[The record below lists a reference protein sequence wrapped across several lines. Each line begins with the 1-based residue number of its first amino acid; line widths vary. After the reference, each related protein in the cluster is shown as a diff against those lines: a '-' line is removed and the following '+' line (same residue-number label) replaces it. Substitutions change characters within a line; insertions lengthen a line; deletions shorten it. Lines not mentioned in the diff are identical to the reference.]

1 MARPRRSFKAGDILF
16 NTTTEKW
23 FTVERLKTH
32 MGVFYLLRSMESG
45 NPGRIKSG
53 AFIELQIQDGFLER
67 RTMKEYDNRDSI

>member
-16 NTTTEKW
+16 NPSTEKF

-32 MGVFYLLRSMESG
+32 MGVFYLLRSLESG

-53 AFIELQIQDGFLER
+53 SFIELQLQDGFLKR
-67 RTMKEYDNRDSI
+67 STMKEYNSRDAI